1 MPVRASRSTPP
12 HPWPG
17 SASPHGL
24 VFAFRCAF
32 LRDTLNAMQPS
43 DFLSRQGGVAR
54 FAHLRRAGFTR
65 SQIANAV
72 STGLVL
78 QPRHGVYRTPGAAAE
93 FVLAYEVNAALTCLS
108 AAPHYGLWTLKDP
121 DRAHLAASHHRL
133 PAGSLTHGFGGNI
146 STLLPPVLPLKDVL
160 VHALQCLPE
169 LEALVMVECAYNRG
183 ETDPDFLRR
192 LLPGARNG
200 RARAVLQLA
209 ERGSDSLLETVARV
223 LFRRH
228 GFDVRTQVYLEGIGY
243 VDFLLNGCLIVEIDG
258 VGFHLNK
265 PQFKKD
271 IRRNNV
277 GAAGGYRVLRYLYED
292 VVHHPEQM
300 LEQIR
305 LTLATSPRTAG

>member
-1 MPVRASRSTPP
+1 MLGSF
-12 HPWPG
+12 PW
-17 SASPHGL
+17 
-24 VFAFRCAF
+24 AF
-32 LRDTLNAMQPS
+32 LPETLDAMQLS

-54 FAHLRRAGFTR
+54 LAHLRGAGFTR
-65 SQIANAV
+65 GEIDKAV
-72 STGLVL
+72 GAGLVL
-78 QPRHGVYRTPGAAAE
+78 QPRHGVYRLPGANVDFAQ
-93 FVLAYEVNAALTCLS
+93 AYNANAALTCIS
-108 AAPHYGLWTLKDP
+108 AAPHYGLWALKEP
-121 DRAHLAASHHRL
+121 DGAHLAASHHRL
-133 PAGSLTHGFGGNI
+133 PRGVSAHRFHGSI
-146 STLLPPVLPLKDVL
+146 STLLPPVLPLKHVL

-183 ETDPDFLRR
+183 ETDPDFLRQ

-209 ERGSDSLLETVARV
+209 EQGSDSLLETVARV

-243 VDFLLNGCLIVEIDG
+243 VDFLLHGCLIVEIDG

-292 VVHHPEQM
+292 VVHHPERM

-305 LTLATSPRTAG
+305 LALATPPRTAC

>member
-1 MPVRASRSTPP
+1 MLPA
-12 HPWPG
+12 
-17 SASPHGL
+17 
-24 VFAFRCAF
+24 
-32 LRDTLNAMQPS
+32 
-43 DFLSRQGGVAR
+43 DFLTGQGGVAR
-54 FAHLRRAGFTR
+54 LAHLRRAGFSR
-65 SQIANAV
+65 GQIDHAV
-72 STGLVL
+72 DSGLML
-78 QPRHGVYRTPGAAAE
+78 KHRHGVYRLPQADPD
-93 FVLAYEVNAALTCLS
+93 FVRAYELNAAVTCVS
-108 AAPHYGLWTLKDP
+108 AASHYALWTIRAP
-121 DRAHLAASHHRL
+121 DRPHLAASHRRL
-133 PAGSLTHGFGGNI
+133 PAGPLAHRISGNV

-160 VHALQCLPE
+160 VHCLQCLPE

-200 RARAVLQLA
+200 RARAVLDLV

-243 VDFLLNGCLIVEIDG
+243 VDFLINGCLIVEIDG

-277 GAAGGYRVLRYLYED
+277 GAATGYRVLRYLYED
-292 VVHHPEQM
+292 VLHRPDEM

-305 LTLATSPRTAG
+305 LALATPPRTSC

>member
-1 MPVRASRSTPP
+1 MLSNFP
-12 HPWPG
+12 
-17 SASPHGL
+17 
-24 VFAFRCAF
+24 CAF
-32 LRDTLNAMQPS
+32 LPDTLDAMQPS

-54 FAHLRRAGFTR
+54 LAHLRGAGFTR
-65 SQIANAV
+65 GEIDKAVNA
-72 STGLVL
+72 GLVL
-78 QPRHGVYRTPGAAAE
+78 QPRHGVYRLPAANAD
-93 FVLAYEVNAALTCLS
+93 FAQAYDVNAALTCIS
-108 AAPHYGLWTLKDP
+108 AAPHYGLWALKEP
-121 DRAHLAASHHRL
+121 DRAHLAASHRRL
-133 PAGSLTHGFGGNI
+133 PRGVSAHRFNGHI

-183 ETDPDFLRR
+183 ETDPDFLRG

-209 ERGSDSLLETVARV
+209 EQGSDSLLETVARV

-228 GFDVRTQVYLEGIGY
+228 GFDARAQVYLEGIGY
-243 VDFLLNGCLIVEIDG
+243 VDFLLHGCLIVEIDG

-292 VVHHPEQM
+292 VVHHPERM

-305 LTLATSPRTAG
+305 LALATPPRTAR

>member
-1 MPVRASRSTPP
+1 
-12 HPWPG
+12 
-17 SASPHGL
+17 
-24 VFAFRCAF
+24 
-32 LRDTLNAMQPS
+32 MQPS
-43 DFLSRQGGVAR
+43 DFLSRQGGAAR
-54 FAHLRRAGFTR
+54 FAHLRKAGFTR
-65 SQIANAV
+65 NQIDNAV

-78 QPRHGVYRTPGAAAE
+78 KPRHGVYRLPGASADFAH
-93 FVLAYEVNAALTCLS
+93 AYEVNAALTCIS
-108 AAPHYGLWTLKDP
+108 AAPHYGLWMLKEP
-121 DRAHLAASHHRL
+121 DRAHLAAGHRRL
-133 PAGSLTHGFGGNI
+133 PAGVSAHRFSGNI

-200 RARAVLQLA
+200 RARAVLRLA

-271 IRRNNV
+271 IRRNNI

-305 LTLATSPRTAG
+305 LTLATPARTAR

>member
-1 MPVRASRSTPP
+1 
-12 HPWPG
+12 
-17 SASPHGL
+17 
-24 VFAFRCAF
+24 
-32 LRDTLNAMQPS
+32 MQPA
-43 DFLSRQGGVAR
+43 DFLTRQGGVSR
-54 FAHLRRAGFTR
+54 LAHLKRAGFTR
-65 SQIANAV
+65 SQVGRAV
-72 STGLVL
+72 DSGLLVRH
-78 QPRHGVYRTPGAAAE
+78 RHGIYRLPEANPD
-93 FVLAYEVNAALTCLS
+93 FVRAYQLNAAITCVS
-108 AAPHYGLWTLKDP
+108 AASYYSLWALRAP
-121 DRAHLAASHHRL
+121 DRPHLAACHRRL
-133 PAGSLTHGFGGNI
+133 PAGIPPHRFGGDI

-200 RARAVLQLA
+200 PARAVLDLM

-228 GFDVRTQVYLEGIGY
+228 GFSVRTQVYVEGVGY
-243 VDFLLNGCLIVEIDG
+243 VDFLVNGCLILEIDG

-277 GAAGGYRVLRYLYED
+277 SAASGYRVLRYLYED
-292 VVHHPEQM
+292 VVHRPEEM
-300 LEQIR
+300 LAQIR
-305 LTLATSPRTAG
+305 LALATPPRIPRQQH